1 MCEVFEKDY
10 CLSCK
15 YVLRHKVN
23 AEKKHFKKPVHSAK
37 WAQAQLL
44 KVNLDFYLA
53 LTFSVINFLIKYKKG
68 SCQVQ

>member
-23 AEKKHFKKPVHSAK
+23 AEKKTVHSAK
-37 WAQAQLL
+37 WE
-44 KVNLDFYLA
+44 
-53 LTFSVINFLIKYKKG
+53 
-68 SCQVQ
+68 